1 MKEEIV
7 RRRVAED
14 CRSKA
19 VFCLFLI
26 LFSGILHTAHAQCLK
41 NADVFTPRE
50 TVEFDLY
57 FKWGILMTK
66 GGSASI
72 TIKEGAYEG
81 VPSWN
86 SELLLWSTGM
96 VDKVFRIRD
105 TIENHIGK
113 VDQRLLFA
121 TKRSDE
127 GGYYQI
133 DNLTYS
139 YQGEA
144 THVHAFR
151 RNRERVKADTV
162 LVGGNCV
169 LDILGALMYA
179 RSFDWNKMVQSEHYQ
194 LQVAMGKTVIPISYR
209 YEGQQIVEKNNVKYR
224 ARYFIIDI
232 FDDAFTQSKEAME
245 IWIGDDANHL
255 PVKVRAKLKLGAMEA
270 YYSSSANLRHPLD
283 CRVEM
288 PKK

>member
-1 MKEEIV
+1 MKEEIA
-7 RRRVAED
+7 RRRAARY
-14 CRSKA
+14 RSKGTI
-19 VFCLFLI
+19 CLIFLFF
-26 LFSGILHTAHAQCLK
+26 LGITQVTRAQCLQGTT
-41 NADVFTPRE
+41 VFSAGE
-50 TVEFDLY
+50 KVEFDVY
-57 FKWGILMTK
+57 FKWGLIMTK

-72 TIKEGAYEG
+72 TIKEKTYEG
-81 VPSWN
+81 VPCWN

-96 VDKVFRIRD
+96 IDKVFSIRD
-105 TIENHIGK
+105 TIENYIGK
-113 VDQRLLFA
+113 ADQRLLFA

-139 YQGEA
+139 YEGEA

-162 LVGGNCV
+162 LVGGSCV

-179 RSFDWNKMVQSEHYQ
+179 RSFDWNKMELSHRYQ

-270 YYSSSANLRHPLD
+270 YYSSSANLRYPLD
-283 CRVEM
+283 CRVEI